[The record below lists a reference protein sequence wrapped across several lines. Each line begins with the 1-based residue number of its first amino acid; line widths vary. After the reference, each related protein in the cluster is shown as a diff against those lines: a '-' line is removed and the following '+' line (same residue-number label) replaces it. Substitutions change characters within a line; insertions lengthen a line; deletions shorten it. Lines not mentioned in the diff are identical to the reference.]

1 MNTKENYIEP
11 QMEVIEIEVT
21 ESIMNA
27 SKEISG
33 TPTDDISRSKRKG
46 FWNEE

>member
-11 QMEVIEIEVT
+11 QVEVIEIEVT

-27 SKEISG
+27 SLGVSD
-33 TPTDDISRSKRKG
+33 TPTDEISRSKRKG